1 MNLRRI
7 AAVASKEWR
16 EIIRD
21 RMFLLLAFL
30 MPVAWMIVF
39 GYGLALDVEN
49 ISWWW
54 IETTRHS
61 AGSTYTA
68 L

>member
-16 EIIRD
+16 ETIRD

-30 MPVAWMIVF
+30 LPVSWMIVF
-39 GYGLALDVEN
+39 GYGLVQDVEN
-49 ISWWW
+49 IS
-54 IETTRHS
+54 IRR
-61 AGSTYTA
+61 AGSRSECPQP
-68 L
+68 